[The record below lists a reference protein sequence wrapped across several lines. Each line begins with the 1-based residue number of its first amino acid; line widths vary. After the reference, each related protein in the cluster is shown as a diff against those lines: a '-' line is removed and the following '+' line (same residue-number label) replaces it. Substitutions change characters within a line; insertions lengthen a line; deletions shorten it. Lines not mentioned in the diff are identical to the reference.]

1 MIFSTI
7 AAISTPRG
15 KGGVALIRI
24 SGPEAFLVAE
34 KVFRPRNHKKISEIE
49 SRFQIYGD
57 IVSFEDEEIID
68 DGLLT
73 LFSAPSSFTG
83 ENVAEIACHGG
94 EIITSMVLSSAIA
107 AGAVPAKAGEFSRR
121 AFLNGK
127 LSLTS
132 AEGIA
137 DLLDAKTESAA
148 KLSSKASRGKISEK
162 INELSEKILSA
173 SSSLW
178 AYLDYPEEDL
188 QSLTDEDMLLLICD
202 CISSCQRLL
211 DSFKIGRAINSGIPS
226 VIVGKPNVGKSTFF
240 NALLG
245 ENKAIVTE
253 IPGTTRDVIEY
264 PVKAGSVLLNLAD
277 TAGVRSDASDKVEE
291 IGIEKA
297 LDVLDEGELVFAL
310 FDQSRSLNSDDRIIV
325 SHLEKNADHKKI
337 IRIFTKT
344 DLESKLDKNEVPEFD
359 LSFDLDY
366 KDENSVLSILKA
378 VENLF
383 ITDASALREGSI
395 LINARQK
402 AEVQKVKDLLQ
413 FAYDQIASGQKDVA
427 SLTLEE
433 ALSTLLEVD
442 GKSAGDMILDQVF
455 SRFCVGK

>member
-7 AAISTPRG
+7 AAISTPKG
-15 KGGVALIRI
+15 KGGVSLIRI
-24 SGPEAFLVAE
+24 SGPEAFSVAE
-34 KVFRPRNHKKISEIE
+34 KVFCPRSSKKFSEIK
-49 SRFQIYGD
+49 SRFQTYGD
-57 IVSFEDEEIID
+57 IISFDGKEIID

-73 LFSAPSSFTG
+73 LFSAPNSFTG

-94 EIITSMVLSSAIA
+94 EIVTAMVLSSVIS

-137 DLLDAKTESAA
+137 DLLDAKTEAA
-148 KLSSKASRGKISEK
+148 VKLSSKTSRGK
-162 INELSEKILSA
+162 LSEKISALSEQILSV

-188 QSLTDEDMLLLICD
+188 QALSDGEMLSLIQECINSCD
-202 CISSCQRLL
+202 RLL
-211 DSFKIGRAINSGIPS
+211 VTFKMGRAINAGIPS

-264 PVKAGSVLLNLAD
+264 PVKAGDILLNLAD

-297 LDVLDEGELVFAL
+297 LSVLEEAELIFAL
-310 FDQSRSLNSDDRIIV
+310 FDLSRPFDSDDVIILSQLKENSDKKIV
-325 SHLEKNADHKKI
+325 SV
-337 IRIFTKT
+337 FTKS
-344 DLESKLDKNEVPEFD
+344 DLDQKLDTSQIPNFD
-359 LSFDLDY
+359 LTFDLDY
-366 KDENSVLSILKA
+366 RNEESVPNILGA
-378 VENLF
+378 VEKMF
-383 ITDASALREGSI
+383 ITDADALREGSI

-402 AEVQKVKDLLQ
+402 AEVQKVKELLELA
-413 FAYDQIASGQKDVA
+413 FKQISSGEKDVA

-433 ALSTLLEVD
+433 ALSALLEVD